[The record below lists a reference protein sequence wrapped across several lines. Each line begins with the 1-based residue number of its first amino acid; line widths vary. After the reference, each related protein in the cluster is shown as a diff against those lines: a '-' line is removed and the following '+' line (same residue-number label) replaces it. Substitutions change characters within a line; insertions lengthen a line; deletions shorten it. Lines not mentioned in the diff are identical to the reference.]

1 MASVPD
7 SPTVGSEK
15 PAPNDTM
22 PASEQS
28 SQPAA
33 QPSRDKLADMT
44 SPGVARIE
52 AISSCITRT
61 DRIFIF
67 IGVFLVAYAYG
78 LDGTTRY
85 NYEAYATSSTS
96 QHSLL
101 STVNVIRSV
110 IAAAAQ
116 PTAAKIADVFGRV
129 ELICA
134 SVFFYVLGT
143 VVQAVA
149 NDVKTFCGGSV
160 LYQTGYTMIIL
171 LVEVVIADIT
181 STRARL
187 FFSFIP
193 ALPFLINAWIS
204 GNVVRAVMF
213 PGGVLDEM
221 RWKWGIGMWC
231 IIYPVMALPLIVS
244 LSVVARRAKKQGLL
258 SGYKSSFAVLGW
270 SDFAVQLFWVLDV
283 VGLILLIAVFAL
295 ILAPLTLAGGL
306 SSNWKQGH
314 IIAPLVVGIVCIPV
328 FVLWELFGAPHPLV
342 PFKLMKDRGVWAACG
357 IALLLNFSWTMQGDY
372 LWTVLQVAFDFDVI
386 TANRVSLLYSF
397 VSVVI
402 GTSLGFVVFRVRRLK
417 VFIIVGTCLFMVAF
431 GLLIHYRGGASSG
444 SRAGVIGAQCLL
456 GVAGGMF
463 PYTAQASLQV
473 GLKHENLAVM
483 TGIYLATYNVGSALG
498 NAVSGALWTQLLPQE
513 LERRLSSV
521 NATLVPEAYG
531 MPLSVITVYPIGT
544 PERDAM
550 VESYQYIQRL
560 LTITGICL
568 CVPLIMCSLSI
579 RNPRLDGKQT
589 LVKEEEGTH
598 VEGETEQQK
607 M

>member
-1 MASVPD
+1 MSDLPKNMMAAAETPKAD
-7 SPTVGSEK
+7 PMMA
-15 PAPNDTM
+15 APGK
-22 PASEQS
+22 EFQS
-28 SQPAA
+28 ADEIDATP
-33 QPSRDKLADMT
+33 LADIT

-52 AISSCITRT
+52 AMSSCITRT

-204 GNVVRAVMF
+204 GNVVNAVMF
-213 PGGVLDEM
+213 PGGVLDES

-231 IIYPVMALPLIVS
+231 IIYPVMALPLIIS
-244 LSVVARRAKKQGLL
+244 LSIVARRAKKQGLL
-258 SGYKSSFAVLGW
+258 SNYKSSFAILGW
-270 SDFAVQLFWVLDV
+270 SNFSMQLFWVLDV

-306 SSNWKQGH
+306 SSNWQQGH

-328 FVLWELFGAPHPLV
+328 FVLWELRAPHPLV

-397 VSVVI
+397 VSVVV
-402 GTSLGFVVFRVRRLK
+402 GTSLGFIVFRVRRLK

-431 GLLIHYRGGASSG
+431 GLLIHYRGGASGG
-444 SRAGVIGAQCLL
+444 SRAGIIGAQCLL

-513 LERRLSSV
+513 LERRLTPI

-568 CVPLIMCSLSI
+568 CVPLIMCALSI
-579 RNPRLDGKQT
+579 RNPKLDSEQT
-589 LVKEEEGTH
+589 LAEVGESVNDKER
-598 VEGETEQQK
+598 
-607 M
+607 